1 MKTWKKISA
10 LLLSFGML
18 LSLLAVAPVSAAAP
32 NPTEGSITVHK
43 YIVETQDE
51 YNELEQAGENSGGH
65 AITGPSVID
74 RLRPMEGVEFT
85 LTKVID
91 APEITAETA
100 QPEMKVD
107 APTEYVY
114 QNKVTTDK
122 NGVIIFGQLPLGLY
136 KLEETENKLAEANG
150 QMKPVL
156 ISVPTYNQAYKE
168 EPKPEDAQ
176 EFLYDIHVYPKN
188 LIKQDGPKIDKDV
201 VEEGNN
207 DATVNIDEPF
217 NWIILTD
224 IPDDVSENAIPK
236 KYVILDTLDERL
248 DFVKTVSLA
257 LRKNNPGK
265 DEPDTPLTDGDYTF
279 TQKNAEGQ
287 LSDTGRSLSW
297 ELTDTGKKKLAG
309 YTEGKVVLTFTTKLN
324 DKAKESLGEAIENR
338 GVLEYT
344 NSADKEYRPASDRPE
359 VHTGGVK
366 IKKVDKAD
374 PQKSLPGAKF
384 KIYETEK
391 DAKSGQN
398 AVKRNG
404 GDYTVISDEKGIASF
419 DGLKYTVDGAAF
431 GDQVKPNKGSKDYW
445 IVETEAPTVNGTKY
459 NRLKDPVKVT
469 VTESS
474 HKEPADTYTI
484 YNAKDNYELPFTGGT
499 GLLVFLGGG
508 AALLAAAYLISKSGK
523 NKTAK

>member
-18 LSLLAVAPVSAAAP
+18 LSLLAAVPVSAAAP
-32 NPTEGSITVHK
+32 DPTEGSITVHK

-51 YNELEQAGENSGGH
+51 YDKLEKAGENSGGH

-74 RLRPMEGVEFT
+74 SLRPMEGVEFT

-100 QPEMKVD
+100 QPEMKVG
-107 APTEYVY
+107 APTEHVY
-114 QNKVTTDK
+114 QDKLTTDK
-122 NGVIIFGQLPLGLY
+122 NGVIIFDQLPLGLY
-136 KLEETENKLAEANG
+136 KLEETKNDLAEANG

-168 EPKPEDAQ
+168 KPEGAQ
-176 EFLYDIHVYPKN
+176 EFLYNIHVYPKN

-201 VEEGNN
+201 VEEGNE

-224 IPDDVSENAIPK
+224 IPDDVAENAIPK

-257 LRKNNPGK
+257 LRKSNPGES
-265 DEPDTPLTDGDYTF
+265 DQDIPLTTEEYTF
-279 TQKNAEGQ
+279 TQNGADGQ
-287 LSDTGRSLSW
+287 PSETGRSLKW
-297 ELTDTGKKKLAG
+297 ELKEAGRNKLKDYAG
-309 YTEGKVVLTFTTKLN
+309 GKVVLTFTTKLN
-324 DKAKESLGEAIENR
+324 ATAEESLGEAIENR
-338 GVLEYT
+338 GILEYT
-344 NSADKEYRPASDRPE
+344 NSAGNEYTPGSDLPE
-359 VHTGGVK
+359 VHTGGVG
-366 IKKVDKAD
+366 IKKVDKAN
-374 PQKSLPGAKF
+374 PTKTLSGAEF
-384 KIYETEK
+384 KIYKSLE
-391 DAKSGQN
+391 DAKKGVN
-398 AVKRNG
+398 AIKRNNQ
-404 GDYTVISDEKGIASF
+404 DYKVTSNDQGIAF
-419 DGLKYTVDGAAF
+419 FEGLAY
-431 GDQVKPNKGSKDYW
+431 GDDDNMGQGPTAGSTTYW
-445 IVETEAPTVNGTKY
+445 VVETKAPVDPTDGKLY
-459 NRLKDPVKVT
+459 NRLKDPFEVT
-469 VTESS
+469 VTPNS
-474 HKEPADTYTI
+474 HNADPDAYKTV
-484 YNAKDNYELPFTGGT
+484 YNAKDNYELPFTGGA

>member
-18 LSLLAVAPVSAAAP
+18 LSLLAAVPVSAAAP
-32 NPTEGSITVHK
+32 DPTEGSITVHK
-43 YIVETQDE
+43 YIVETQVD
-51 YNELEQAGENSGGH
+51 YDKLEQAGENSGGH
-65 AITGPSVID
+65 EITGPSVID
-74 RLRPMEGVEFT
+74 SLRPMEGVEFT
-85 LTKVID
+85 LTKVKD
-91 APEITAETA
+91 KPGITVENAEA
-100 QPEMKVD
+100 EMKSD
-107 APTEYVY
+107 TPTEYVY
-114 QNKVTTDK
+114 QNKLTTDK
-122 NGVIIFGQLPLGLY
+122 EGVITFGKLPLGLY
-136 KLEETENKLAEANG
+136 KLEETKNDLADDNG

-168 EPKPEDAQ
+168 KPEGAQ

-207 DATVNIDEPF
+207 NATVNIDQPF

-224 IPDDVSENAIPK
+224 IPDDVTENTTPQE
-236 KYVILDTLDERL
+236 YVILDTLDERL

-257 LRKNNPGK
+257 LRKNNSGSG
-265 DEPDTPLTDGDYTF
+265 DQDTPLTAEDYTF
-279 TQKNAEGQ
+279 TQKDAEGQ
-287 LSDTGRSLSW
+287 QSDTGRSLRW
-297 ELTDTGKKKLAG
+297 ELTNIGRGKLANYAG
-309 YTEGKVVLTFTTKLN
+309 GKVVLTFTTKLN
-324 DKAKESLGEAIENR
+324 ETAKESLGEAIENR

-344 NSADKEYRPASDRPE
+344 NSAGTKYTPGSDLPE

-374 PQKSLPGAKF
+374 PSKTLSGAEF
-384 KIYETEK
+384 KIYKTLD
-391 DAKSGQN
+391 DAKNGKN
-398 AVKRNG
+398 AIQRNKQ
-404 GDYTVISDEKGIASF
+404 DYKVTSDKQGIAF
-419 DGLKYTVDGAAF
+419 FEGLAY
-431 GDQVKPNKGSKDYW
+431 GDNTGQKPTEGKTTYW
-445 IVETEAPTVNGTKY
+445 VVETKAPTLSDGTKY
-459 NRLKDPVKVT
+459 NRLKDPFEVT
-469 VTESS
+469 VTHNS
-474 HKEPADTYTI
+474 HKADPEAYKTV

>member
-18 LSLLAVAPVSAAAP
+18 LSLLAAVPVSAAAP
-32 NPTEGSITVHK
+32 DPTEGSITVHK

-51 YNELEQAGENSGGH
+51 YNELEAAGQNSGGH
-65 AITGPSVID
+65 EITGPSVID
-74 RLRPMEGVEFT
+74 SLRPMEGVEFT

-91 APEITAETA
+91 KPGITVENAEAEKKDDT
-100 QPEMKVD
+100 P
-107 APTEYVY
+107 VY
-114 QNKVTTDK
+114 QNKLTTDK
-122 NGVIIFGQLPLGLY
+122 EGVITFGKLPLGLY
-136 KLEETENKLAEANG
+136 KLEETKNDLADDNG

-168 EPKPEDAQ
+168 EGKPEGTQ

-207 DATVNIDEPF
+207 NATVNIDQPF

-224 IPDDVSENAIPK
+224 IPDDVTENTIPQE
-236 KYVILDTLDERL
+236 YVILDTLDERL

-257 LRKNNPGK
+257 LRKKTSGPE
-265 DEPDTPLTDGDYTF
+265 DQDVPLTVEEDYIF
-279 TQKNAEGQ
+279 TQNDAGGQ

-297 ELTDTGKKKLAG
+297 ELTEAGRNKLADYAG
-309 YTEGKVVLTFTTKLN
+309 GKVVLTFTTKLN
-324 DKAKESLGEAIENR
+324 ETAKGSLGEAIENR

-344 NSADKEYRPASDRPE
+344 NSAGTKYQPASDKPE
-359 VHTGGVK
+359 VHTGGVG

-374 PQKSLPGAKF
+374 PTKTLSGAEF
-384 KIYETEK
+384 KIYETLD
-391 DAKSGQN
+391 DAKNGVN
-398 AVKRNG
+398 AIKRNNQ
-404 GDYTVISDEKGIASF
+404 DYKVTSDEQGIAF
-419 DGLKYTVDGAAF
+419 FEGLAY
-431 GDQVKPNKGSKDYW
+431 GDNTGQKPTEGKTTYW
-445 IVETEAPTVNGTKY
+445 VVETKAPTLLDGTKY
-459 NRLKDPVKVT
+459 NRLKDPFEVT
-469 VTESS
+469 VTHNS
-474 HKEPADTYTI
+474 HKADPEAYKTV

>member
-18 LSLLAVAPVSAAAP
+18 LSLLAAAPVSAAASD
-32 NPTEGSITVHK
+32 PTEGSITVHK
-43 YIVETQDE
+43 YIIETQDE
-51 YNELEQAGENSGGH
+51 YNNLEQAGENSGGH

-74 RLRPMEGVEFT
+74 NLRPMEGVEFT
-85 LTKVID
+85 LTKVKD
-91 APEITAETA
+91 DPGITASTA
-100 QPEMKVD
+100 KPEMKTD
-107 APTEYVY
+107 APTDFVY
-114 QNKVTTDK
+114 QNKMITNKD
-122 NGVIIFGQLPLGLY
+122 GVITFDQLPLGLY
-136 KLEETENKLAEANG
+136 KLEETKNDLADENG
-150 QMKPVL
+150 QMEPVL

-168 EPKPEDAQ
+168 ETKPEGAQ

-224 IPDDVSENAIPK
+224 IPDDVAESAIPQE
-236 KYVILDTLDERL
+236 YVILDTLDERL

-257 LRKNNPGK
+257 LRKKTPEPG
-265 DEPDTPLTDGDYTF
+265 DQDTPLTADDYTF
-279 TQKNAEGQ
+279 TRKNAEGYH
-287 LSDTGRSLSW
+287 SDTGRSLSW
-297 ELTDTGKKKLAG
+297 ELTEAGRKKLAG

-344 NSADKEYRPASDRPE
+344 NSLGKKYQPASDKPE
-359 VHTGGVK
+359 VHTGGVG
-366 IKKVDKAD
+366 IKKVDKAE
-374 PQKSLPGAKF
+374 PTKTLSGAEF
-384 KIYETEK
+384 KIYKTLAE
-391 DAKSGQN
+391 AKEGKN
-398 AVKRNG
+398 AIQRNG
-404 GDYTVISDEKGIASF
+404 GDYTVTSNDDGIAF
-419 DGLKYTVDGAAF
+419 FEGLAYGDNDNMGQGPTAGSTKYWV
-431 GDQVKPNKGSKDYW
+431 
-445 IVETEAPTVNGTKY
+445 VETKAPVDPEDNKTY
-459 NRLKDPVKVT
+459 NRLKDPFEVT
-469 VTESS
+469 VTHNS
-474 HKEPADTYTI
+474 HETTDAYKTV

>member
-32 NPTEGSITVHK
+32 DPTEGSITVHK
-43 YIVETQDE
+43 YIVETQVD
-51 YNELEQAGENSGGH
+51 YDKLEQAGENSGGH
-65 AITGPSVID
+65 EITGPSVID
-74 RLRPMEGVEFT
+74 SLRPMEGVEFT
-85 LTKVID
+85 LTKVKD
-91 APEITAETA
+91 KPGITVENAEA
-100 QPEMKVD
+100 EMKSD
-107 APTEYVY
+107 TPTEYVY
-114 QNKVTTDK
+114 QNKLTTDK
-122 NGVIIFGQLPLGLY
+122 EGVITFGKLPLGLY
-136 KLEETENKLAEANG
+136 KLEETKNDLADDNG

-168 EPKPEDAQ
+168 KPEGAQ

-207 DATVNIDEPF
+207 NATVNIDQPF

-224 IPDDVSENAIPK
+224 IPDDVTENTIPLE
-236 KYVILDTLDERL
+236 YVILDTLDERL

-257 LRKNNPGK
+257 LRKNNPGPG
-265 DEPDTPLTDGDYTF
+265 DQDTPLTAEDYTF
-279 TQKNAEGQ
+279 TQNGADGQ
-287 LSDTGRSLSW
+287 PSDTGRSLSW
-297 ELTDTGKKKLAG
+297 ELTEAGRNKLAG
-309 YTEGKVVLTFTTKLN
+309 YAGGKVVLTFTTKLN
-324 DKAKESLGEAIENR
+324 ETAKESLGEAIENR

-344 NSADKEYRPASDRPE
+344 NSSGKKYQPASDKPE

-374 PQKSLPGAKF
+374 PSKTLSGAEF
-384 KIYETEK
+384 KIYKTLD
-391 DAKSGQN
+391 DAKNGKN
-398 AVKRNG
+398 AIQRNNQ
-404 GDYTVISDEKGIASF
+404 DYKVTSNDQGIAF
-419 DGLKYTVDGAAF
+419 FEGLAY
-431 GDQVKPNKGSKDYW
+431 GDNTGQKPTEGKTTYW
-445 IVETEAPTVNGTKY
+445 VVETKAPTLSDGTKY
-459 NRLKDPVKVT
+459 NRLKDPFEVT
-469 VTESS
+469 VTHNS
-474 HKEPADTYTI
+474 HKADPEAYKTV